1 MSNKNHQLFLFK
13 SLRMSGNFCIF
24 EVPKGTCPSVQIETT
39 ITDIDR
45 TMMIFMFFFTLF
57 YGIFHAIFSVIAFVL
72 KAVMKVLSFLL
83 QIGR

>member
-1 MSNKNHQLFLFK
+1 
-13 SLRMSGNFCIF
+13 MSGKFCIF
-24 EVPKGTCPSVQIETT
+24 EVSEGMCPSIQIETP

-57 YGIFHAIFSVIAFVL
+57 YGIFHVIFSVIAFVL

-83 QIGR
+83 HIGR